1 MFYLLSEEAMSLEE
15 IITHSVS
22 AVGGALLGAFAIYW
36 KTYAQKDAEIQV
48 ISDNLNEI
56 KEQQV
61 SLAEATEQV
70 KEDIKHQVWKKQEA
84 DKLIREKIEEYY
96 IYLDKLP
103 TFMVEYFHC
112 IVGDNIEKPDDIYSK
127 ARLIVNLY
135 LPEMKDEHGELSVVM
150 KEFYEFMA
158 NICSKRIKGDKCN
171 FSHDLETVGIL
182 RQRTMPIIVKIQN
195 TLANKSNAMVSFD

>member
-70 KEDIKHQVWKKQEA
+70 KEDIKHQVWKKQKA

-96 IYLDKLP
+96 IYLDKLR
-103 TFMVEYFHC
+103 FMVRYFHC
-112 IVGDNIEKPDDIYSK
+112 IMVIILKNQMIY
-127 ARLIVNLY
+127 
-135 LPEMKDEHGELSVVM
+135 
-150 KEFYEFMA
+150 
-158 NICSKRIKGDKCN
+158 
-171 FSHDLETVGIL
+171 
-182 RQRTMPIIVKIQN
+182 IVKQ
-195 TLANKSNAMVSFD
+195 D